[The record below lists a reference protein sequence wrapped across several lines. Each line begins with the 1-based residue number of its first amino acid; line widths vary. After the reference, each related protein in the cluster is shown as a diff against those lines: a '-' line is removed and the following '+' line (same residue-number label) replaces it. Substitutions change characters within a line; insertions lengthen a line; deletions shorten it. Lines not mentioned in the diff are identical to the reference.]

1 VVGYENG
8 SRVVKRGTG
17 VDVGVYAPRGFAIM
31 VIEDRADAIAAA
43 DALDEAP
50 ASENG
55 KEGNNMFIENGE
67 VGAAPAAE
75 GE

>member
-1 VVGYENG
+1 
-8 SRVVKRGTG
+8 
-17 VDVGVYAPRGFAIM
+17 M